1 MFETI
6 YFNNLMHYN
15 MTHQECE
22 KKTHQMIDMLELT
35 KCAQNQVGD
44 SEKKGISGGERKR
57 LSIALEL
64 NANVDVLVLDEP
76 TSGLDTYSALL
87 VMSILKNLAKKGMTI
102 ICTIHQPSSEITS
115 MFDNLILLCDGKV
128 TYNGD

>member
-1 MFETI
+1 
-6 YFNNLMHYN
+6 MHYN

>member
-1 MFETI
+1 ML
-6 YFNNLMHYN
+6 NS
-15 MTHQECE
+15 
-22 KKTHQMIDMLELT
+22 LELS
-35 KCAQNQVGD
+35 KCKDNKVGD

-64 NANVDVLVLDEP
+64 NAAVDVIVLDEP

-87 VMSILKNLAKKGMTI
+87 VMSILRNLAQQGMTVV
-102 ICTIHQPSSEITS
+102 CTIHQPSSEITA

-128 TYNGD
+128 IYNGDYTKSIE

>member
-1 MFETI
+1 MSHE
-6 YFNNLMHYN
+6 
-15 MTHQECE
+15 ECE
-22 KKTHQMIDMLELT
+22 KKTMEMIEMLELT
-35 KCAQNQVGD
+35 KCKDNQVGD

-87 VMSILKNLAKKGMTI
+87 VMSILSNLAKKGMTVV
-102 ICTIHQPSSEITS
+102 CTIHQPSSEITS
-115 MFDNLILLCDGKV
+115 MFDNLILLCDGRV
-128 TYNGD
+128 T